1 MRGVVL
7 VFLLRT
13 TPQECVIRK
22 GKLKETFVTVMGEI
36 SVRPIFHGFI
46 RSGPDGEDDDG
57 EGNDG
62 ACDDAGHGDAG
73 DGDDHATA
81 ATGAAGGA
89 PCGATKRVW
98 GVPKLRGCA
107 MRPRPLGPLVELPM
121 GPRNTWRCADMS
133 SWWRATASTW
143 AICGAPYGATKR
155 VSDAPT

>member
-1 MRGVVL
+1 MFSCLLLGVVL
-7 VFLLRT
+7 ALYMHR
-13 TPQECVIRK
+13 
-22 GKLKETFVTVMGEI
+22 GETGQNCMGEI
-36 SVRPIFHGFI
+36 SVRPIFSWLHPI
-46 RSGPDGEDDDG
+46 RARCHVDGEDDEG

-121 GPRNTWRCADMS
+121 GPRNTRRCADMS

-155 VSDAPT
+155 VSGAPT